1 MMSKHGGESPH
12 PIRRIIAGLSIVFLL
27 VVLAVVGVLALVPG
41 GGEQQSTAIPVTAL
55 PVPTSETSHEH
66 HIAAA
71 HEISPGQA
79 AFTAR
84 EQVDRDRQIAAGNPS
99 VRETQSRIDQAMGG
113 PVLFGPDTATL
124 TPYGETQIQRIVAVL
139 RADPAARV
147 EVVGSTA
154 VEINDPPLCLQLSRM
169 RAEQV
174 ALRMEMAGI
183 DPSRVSATGISHS
196 DPRDTAAESR
206 RVEVLALAG

>member
-1 MMSKHGGESPH
+1 MGKHDEGER
-12 PIRRIIAGLSIVFLL
+12 RRIPWIITGISAVVIIA
-27 VVLAVVGVLALVPG
+27 LAVLGVMALIPG
-41 GGEQQSTAIPVTAL
+41 GNAPQVISAPEIVPA
-55 PVPTSETSHEH
+55 PTSSVASEN

-71 HEISPGQA
+71 HDISPGQA